1 MTVEC
6 LLDANVLIYAAS
18 RNPGERHKAQ
28 RAAELMLTR
37 RFSVSAQVL
46 QEFFTTVTRKAAI
59 ALSPADAFAF
69 IQALDPVPCVPTD
82 RELVKRG
89 IAIAAE
95 FQISYWDGAVIAA
108 AERLG
113 ATTLYT
119 EDLNH
124 GQRYGAVTV
133 INPFRVGQPG

>member
-18 RNPGERHKAQ
+18 KNPGERHKAQ

-59 ALSPADAFAF
+59 ALSPPDALAF
-69 IQALDPVPCVPTD
+69 IRALDSVPCVPTD

-89 IAIAAE
+89 IALAAE
-95 FQISYWDGAVIAA
+95 CQISYWDGAVLAA

-113 ATTLYT
+113 APTLYT
-119 EDLNH
+119 EGLNH
-124 GQRYGAVTV
+124 GQLYGSVRV
-133 INPFRVGQPG
+133 LNPFRDL